1 MSRQIQ
7 SKMNHSG
14 SNQTFGNMLRSMRK
28 KQTLPLRVVA
38 AATDMDS
45 TLLSKIEL
53 GQRLPTEIQTKAIA
67 KFFKVPFEDLEA
79 KRLAER
85 FWMEHGDST
94 AAVKAALLI
103 RESAAEYHTGNSAKK
118 P

>member
-1 MSRQIQ
+1 MNPGQ
-7 SKMNHSG
+7 SLG
-14 SNQTFGNMLRSMRK
+14 DMLRSMRK
-28 KQTLPLRVVA
+28 NQTLPLRVVA

-53 GQRLPTEIQTKAIA
+53 GQRLPTKIQTKAIA

-85 FWMEHGDST
+85 FWMEHRNNK
-94 AAVKAALLI
+94 AVVKAALLI
-103 RESAAEYHTGNSAKK
+103 NESAAEYRLHKSNKDHGN
-118 P
+118 

>member
-1 MSRQIQ
+1 MNRSKTSQ
-7 SKMNHSG
+7 SLG
-14 SNQTFGNMLRSMRK
+14 DMLRNMRK

-38 AATDMDS
+38 AAANMDS

-53 GQRLPTEIQTKAIA
+53 GQRLPTEIQTKAFA

-103 RESAAEYHTGNSAKK
+103 KESAADYHIASLAKK
-118 P
+118 S